1 MSETGLTQ
9 SAELTPAAILAAAHT
24 LAPVIAG
31 RSPEIERLRRLPA
44 DLVAELRAAGLF
56 RMGRSRSRGG
66 PQMSLRQHLEVI
78 EVLAEADPSVGWC
91 VKIGTDSGLLA
102 ELLPPSASARLLPQP
117 DMITAGQFTTGH
129 GRLERAE
136 GGYRLHGRFPFGS
149 GITHADVVMS
159 GAVLVE
165 DGVALTGPGG
175 LPDSRLAFCRAEEL
189 VVEDSWHTHGLRGSG
204 SHHYRAEGVFIPED
218 QALRIESGLFAGR
231 EPLYSSGFN
240 WVTTMAAVPLGT
252 ARRAIDEAK
261 DLIHR
266 RKGGFPP
273 QPMAQT
279 TLAREVIGEVETA
292 HGAARAF
299 LYRSVDEFWA
309 ELERGV
315 PALETKGRLALANVN
330 AFRMAA
336 EVTRR
341 LFDGTGANAIFEG
354 TTLERLTRDAL
365 TLNQHMIVARPA
377 FETYG
382 AMMLGQEH
390 PSPLY

>member
-1 MSETGLTQ
+1 MSKAGSTESPCLTPDAILPAARALAPAVAAR
-9 SAELTPAAILAAAHT
+9 SAE
-24 LAPVIAG
+24 
-31 RSPEIERLRRLPA
+31 IEGLRQLPA
-44 DLVAELRAAGLF
+44 DLVAQLRAAGLF
-56 RMGRSRSRGG
+56 RMGRARAKGG

-102 ELLPPSASARLLPQP
+102 ELLPPPASARLLPRP

-129 GRLERAE
+129 GRLERVE

-165 DGVALTGPGG
+165 DGVAVTGPGG
-175 LPDSRLAFCRAEEL
+175 VPEARLAFCRAEEL
-189 VVEDSWHTHGLRGSG
+189 VIEDSWHTHGLRGSG

-218 QALRIESGLFAGR
+218 QALQIESALFAGR

-261 DLIHR
+261 GLIHR
-266 RKGGFPP
+266 RNAGFPP

-279 TLAREVIGEVETA
+279 AAAREAVAEVETA
-292 HGAARAF
+292 YGAARAF
-299 LYRSVDEFWA
+299 LYQSVDAFWA
-309 ELERGV
+309 EL
-315 PALETKGRLALANVN
+315 
-330 AFRMAA
+330 
-336 EVTRR
+336 
-341 LFDGTGANAIFEG
+341 
-354 TTLERLTRDAL
+354 
-365 TLNQHMIVARPA
+365 AR
-377 FETYG
+377 
-382 AMMLGQEH
+382 
-390 PSPLY
+390 